1 MIIHLFYLCVK
12 FLFSNHSSITIPINL
27 SLLGACKIL
36 TFICMGSYQQYP
48 QYPQFIVVFKL
59 SFDDV
64 AESIEISE
72 ISF

>member
-1 MIIHLFYLCVK
+1 
-12 FLFSNHSSITIPINL
+12 
-27 SLLGACKIL
+27 
-36 TFICMGSYQQYP
+36 MGSYQQYP
-48 QYPQFIVVFKL
+48 QYPQLIIVCKL